1 MTEQQ
6 IIEIDCEHVIL
17 QISNYIEGEI
27 TAELRARIEE
37 HIRGCKHCA
46 AVLDGTSNTLRLLAD
61 GKAFDALFALPTGFS
76 ERLRQRLA
84 EHSGRA

>member
-1 MTEQQ
+1 MSDEH

-27 TAELRARIEE
+27 SPELRARLEA
-37 HIRGCKHCA
+37 HTRGCRHCA
-46 AVLDGTSNTLRLLAD
+46 AILDGTSNTLRLLAD
-61 GKAFDALFALPTGFS
+61 GRVLELPAGFS

-84 EHSGRA
+84 PYIEKE

>member
-1 MTEQQ
+1 LNDQH

-27 TAELRARIEE
+27 SQELRARMEA

-46 AVLDGTSNTLRLLAD
+46 AILDGTSNTLQLLAD
-61 GKAFDALFALPTGFS
+61 GKVLELPAGFG
-76 ERLRQRLA
+76 ERLQRRLA
-84 EHSGRA
+84 EHIGKR